1 MKRFFLISEQTFYLF
16 LHKNAQ
22 HSFAQSIRQKS
33 STVCAS
39 GFCVAMYARQDL
51 WWKNKNIVVASKMMR
66 FTIDFIVRAFHMGQ

>member
-1 MKRFFLISEQTFYLF
+1 MKRFFLISEQTFYLV
-16 LHKNAQ
+16 LHKNVQ

-51 WWKNKNIVVASKMMR
+51 WRTNKNIVASKMMR
-66 FTIDFIVRAFHMGQ
+66 LTIDFIFKAFKMGQ